1 MITERRQFSALVVS
15 KSEKTADTLSAV
27 LKSNAFSKVLRAD
40 SAGAA
45 RRMTLKQQV
54 DVVVINTPLA
64 DDFGTQ
70 LAMDLSEKNMGVL
83 VFVKKDV
90 YDPVSY
96 KLEEYGIVTLPK
108 PVERTALNQSLKMLK
123 AMGVKLA
130 KLEAQ
135 KSSLE
140 SKMREIRLVNRAK
153 WLLISHLSMSEEEAH
168 RYIEKEA
175 MDACVKKSEIA
186 ENIIKT
192 YEV

>member
-45 RRMTLKQQV
+45 RRMTLKQPV

-83 VFVKKDV
+83 VFVKKDI

-108 PVERTALNQSLKMLK
+108 PVERAALNQSLKLLK

-175 MDACVKKSEIA
+175 MDACMKKSEIA

>member
-45 RRMTLKQQV
+45 RRMTLKQPV

-108 PVERTALNQSLKMLK
+108 SVERTALNQSLKMLK

-186 ENIIKT
+186 ENII
-192 YEV
+192 

>member
-1 MITERRQFSALVVS
+1 MRTERRQFSALIVS
-15 KSEKTADTLSAV
+15 KSEKTADVLAAV
-27 LKSNAFSKVLRAD
+27 LKANAFSKVLRAD

-45 RRMTLKQQV
+45 RRAALKHPV
-54 DVVVINTPLA
+54 DVAVINTPLP

-83 VFVKKDV
+83 VFVKKDI

-96 KLEEYGIVTLPK
+96 KLEEYGIITLPK
-108 PVERTALNQSLKMLK
+108 PVERIALNQSLRMLK

-153 WLLISHLSMSEEEAH
+153 WILISQLSMSEEEAH
-168 RYIEKEA
+168 HYIEKEA

-186 ENIIKT
+186 ENIIKM

>member
-1 MITERRQFSALVVS
+1 MITERRRFSALIVS
-15 KSEKTADTLSAV
+15 KTEKTADTLAAI
-27 LKSNAFSKVLRAD
+27 LTSNQFSKVLKAG
-40 SAGAA
+40 SAGEA
-45 RRMTLKQQV
+45 RRTVLKQHV
-54 DVVVINTPLA
+54 DVVIINTPLA

-70 LAMDLSEKNMGVL
+70 LAMDLSEKNLGVM
-83 VFVKKDV
+83 VFVKKDI
-90 YDPVSY
+90 YDQVSY

-108 PVERTALNQSLKMLK
+108 PVERTALNQSLKILK

-153 WLLISHLSMSEEEAH
+153 WILISQLSMSEEEAH

>member
-15 KSEKTADTLSAV
+15 KSEKTADALSTV
-27 LKSNAFSKVLRAD
+27 LKANAFSKVLRTD

-45 RRMTLKQQV
+45 RRWILKQPV
-54 DVVVINTPLA
+54 DVAVINTPLA
-64 DDFGTQ
+64 DDFGTR

-83 VFVKKDV
+83 VFVKKDI

-108 PVERTALNQSLKMLK
+108 PVERAALNQSLRMLK

-135 KSSLE
+135 RSSLE

-153 WLLISHLSMSEEEAH
+153 WLLISHLFMSEEEAH

-186 ENIIKT
+186 ENIIKM

>member
-45 RRMTLKQQV
+45 RRMTLKQPV

-70 LAMDLSEKNMGVL
+70 LAMDLSEKNIGVL

>member
-27 LKSNAFSKVLRAD
+27 LKTNAFSKVLRAD

-45 RRMTLKQQV
+45 RRMTLKQPV

>member
-1 MITERRQFSALVVS
+1 MITERRRFSALIVS
-15 KSEKTADTLSAV
+15 KSEKTADTLAGILTS
-27 LKSNAFSKVLRAD
+27 SEFSKVLRAD

-45 RRMTLKQQV
+45 RRMVLKQPV
-54 DVVVINTPLA
+54 DVVIINTPLA

-70 LAMDLSEKNMGVL
+70 LAMDLSDKNMGVL

-108 PVERTALNQSLKMLK
+108 PVERAALYQSLKILK

-153 WLLISHLSMSEEEAH
+153 WILISQLSMSEEEAH

-175 MDACVKKSEIA
+175 MDACMKKSEIA